1 MEKSQSSKV
10 IGVPIG
16 EADYAALATLAEK
29 EDRPV
34 GAMARIILL
43 AFLQSRRDGPSQD
56 ER

>member
-10 IGVPIG
+10 IGVRIG